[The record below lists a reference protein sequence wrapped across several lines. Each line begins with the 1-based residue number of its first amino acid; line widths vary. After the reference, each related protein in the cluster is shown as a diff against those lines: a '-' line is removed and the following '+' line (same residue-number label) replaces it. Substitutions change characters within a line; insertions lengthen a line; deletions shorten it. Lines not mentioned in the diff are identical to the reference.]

1 MLRTPFLLAAAAL
14 AIAAPADAA
23 AGGAIVR
30 TPLASGAAPISA
42 AVSVPAGSR
51 LFYLSGA
58 LPALGPTPGST
69 EVQAASALS
78 RIDATLKGLGLGF
91 GDVVSATVYLA
102 GDPQQGGAI
111 DFAGLN
117 AAWSK
122 AFGTPAQPNKPAR
135 STVKVAGLVAPGA
148 LVEIEV
154 IAARPD

>member
-1 MLRTPFLLAAAAL
+1 MLRYTPLLAAAAL
-14 AIAAPADAA
+14 AAAAPAC
-23 AGGAIVR
+23 AGEIVR
-30 TPLASGAAPISA
+30 TPLASGAASISA
-42 AVSVPAGSR
+42 AVSVPASSR
-51 LFYLSGA
+51 LFFLSGA

-78 RIDATLKGLGLGF
+78 RIEGTLKGLGLGF
-91 GDVVSATVYLA
+91 GDVVSATVYLV

-122 AFGTPAQPNKPAR
+122 AFGTAQQPNKPAR

-154 IAARPD
+154 VAARPN